1 VNAKFGTADVL
12 VGQPP
17 QGRKNGF
24 IECRSEHGVLSL
36 GELFGMAEFAVPIMS
51 VVGGKLRLWKAL
63 RKQDRF

>member
-1 VNAKFGTADVL
+1 VNAKFRAADLL

-36 GELFGMAEFAVPIMS
+36 EELFCMAEFAAPIMS
-51 VVGGKLRLWKAL
+51 VVGGRLWLWKAL